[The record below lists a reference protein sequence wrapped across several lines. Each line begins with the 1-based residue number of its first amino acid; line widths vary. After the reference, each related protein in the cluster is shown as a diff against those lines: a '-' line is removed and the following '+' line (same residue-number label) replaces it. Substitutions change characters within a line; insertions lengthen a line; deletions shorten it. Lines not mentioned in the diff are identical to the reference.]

1 MGKRLDKLSKGWR
14 LSLNV
19 LPGRTRPD
27 EPGVAARFASE
38 CAVTVR
44 TSMPIL
50 PLWKEY
56 KKRVDVQ
63 SDFIGKVYVCS
74 VT

>member
-1 MGKRLDKLSKGWR
+1 MGKRLNKLSKGGR

-38 CAVTVR
+38 CAVIVR

-50 PLWKEY
+50 PH
-56 KKRVDVQ
+56 
-63 SDFIGKVYVCS
+63 
-74 VT
+74 